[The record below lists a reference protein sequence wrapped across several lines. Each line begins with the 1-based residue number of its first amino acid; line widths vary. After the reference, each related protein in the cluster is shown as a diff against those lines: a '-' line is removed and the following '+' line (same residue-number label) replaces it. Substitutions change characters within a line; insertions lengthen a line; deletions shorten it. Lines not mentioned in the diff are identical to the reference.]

1 MPFCRDCGNQIGE
14 GDQFCK
20 QCGAAQQPGTAPG
33 GQQPQAQPPPA
44 AAAGAAGTAPSNKT
58 PLYILI
64 GVLSFVVLA
73 GIIVGIVFL
82 VKGCSG
88 EQAVEEADKY
98 VAEAL
103 GYIDEV
109 DEIEDDL
116 IAETKDLDFSVG
128 AEQFQVE
135 VSSIQDQLQ
144 DATVK
149 LDAAASSLQKIDRP
163 SLPDWWDT
171 YISLLE
177 RAYEEKRQAYQEWQE
192 LITRLTEITEF
203 IQAYEAMVNTYNAA
217 LDLIDQAVAQH
228 SVGCNN
234 YWLEPTSISGYTNAI
249 NLANAAL
256 AQLADARAQMERASQ
271 LEPGVDIS
279 QVANA
284 ITQLEDYAT
293 IVISS
298 SNWGAA
304 GNHEQH
310 WPLCDQVRGQYGSLP
325 RDISFDMVSWV
336 ASIIDEYVVS
346 IEEHLAKEAEYRR
359 RAAEVWAQN
368 NP

>member
-1 MPFCRDCGNQIGE
+1 VD
-14 GDQFCK
+14 
-20 QCGAAQQPGTAPG
+20 AP
-33 GQQPQAQPPPA
+33 
-44 AAAGAAGTAPSNKT
+44 APSNKT

-64 GVLSFVVLA
+64 GVLSFIVLA

-82 VKGCSG
+82 VKGCSE

-109 DEIEDDL
+109 DAIEEDL
-116 IAETKDLDFSVG
+116 IADTKDLDFSVG

-135 VSSIQDQLQ
+135 VSSIQSDLQ

-149 LDAAASSLQKIDRP
+149 LDAAASSLQKIDKP

-177 RAYEEKRQAYQEWQE
+177 RAYEEKRQAYEEWNE
-192 LITRLTEITEF
+192 LITRLTEIDVF
-203 IQAYEAMVNTYNAA
+203 IEAYNAMVNAYNAA

-234 YWLEPTSISGYTNAI
+234 YWGEATSISGYTNAI
-249 NLANAAL
+249 NLANSAL
-256 AQLADARAQMERASQ
+256 AQLAEARAQMEKASQ
-271 LEPGVDIS
+271 LEPGVDLS

-284 ITQLEDYAT
+284 IAQLEDYAT

-298 SNWGAA
+298 SEA
-304 GNHEQH
+304 GIAVNHEQH
-310 WPLCDQVRGQYGSLP
+310 LPLCEQVWGLYDSLP
-325 RDISFDMVSWV
+325 RDISFDMVTWV
-336 ASIIDEYVVS
+336 SSIIDEYVVS